1 MDIILEISKNTGIE
15 YRYVEAVIIM
25 LDSGDTIPFISRYRK
40 EATGSLD
47 EVAIFEISRLKEY
60 YDALEKRR
68 ETVIETITE
77 QGKMTPEL
85 LDKINNVTNSA
96 AL

>member
-1 MDIILEISKNTGIE
+1 MFNRFILYTMDIILEISKQTGIE
-15 YRYVEAVIIM
+15 YRYVEAVINM
-25 LDSGDTIPFISRYRK
+25 LETGDTIPFISRYRK
-40 EATGSLD
+40 EVTGSLD

-68 ETVIETITE
+68 KTVIDTITE

-85 LDKINNVTNSA
+85 LE
-96 AL
+96 